1 MSLKVMMT
9 DEVGPDTDVERR
21 VVAEIGAE
29 FVLAPDTSEETL
41 VEYAKGSDAIISNW
55 APTTRRVI
63 EAAMPGLKIIARSGI
78 GVDNIDVSFATSQGI
93 PVTNVPAYCL
103 PDVAEQAMALLLA
116 LARKI
121 AYNDRG
127 IRAGRWE
134 RSSGPGMQSLVGKV
148 FGIVGMGK
156 IGRELVPRA
165 RGFGMDVVAH
175 DPFVTPEQGAEIGV
189 RMLELDALLEVA
201 DVVDLHCPLLES
213 TRNIINSDTLSRM
226 KSTAYLLNTSRGEL
240 VDEEALYA
248 ALTNG
253 QIGGAGLD
261 VRTSEPP
268 DPNDPLI
275 QLDNVVQSPH
285 ASYYTAV
292 ADLQEMTAW
301 EARRALTGEQPL
313 NIVNPNYRT

>member
-1 MSLKVMMT
+1 MGLKVMMT
-9 DEVGPDTDVERR
+9 DEVGPGTDVERR
-21 VVAEIGAE
+21 VMGEIGAE
-29 FVLAPDTSEETL
+29 FVLAPDASEETL
-41 VEYAKGSDAIISNW
+41 VEYARGSAAIISNW
-55 APTTRRVI
+55 APTTRKVI
-63 EAAMPGLKIIARSGI
+63 EAAMPDLRIIARSGI
-78 GVDNIDVSFATSQGI
+78 GVDNIDVEFATSQGI

-116 LARKI
+116 LARKV

-127 IRAGRWE
+127 IRDGRWE

-165 RGFGMDVVAH
+165 KGFGMEVVAH
-175 DPFVTPEQGAEIGV
+175 DPYVTAEQGAEVGV

-201 DVVDLHCPLLES
+201 DVVDLHCPLFDS
-213 TRNIINSDTLSRM
+213 TRNIINSDSLSRM
-226 KSTAYLLNTSRGEL
+226 KSTAYLINTSRGEL
-240 VDEEALYA
+240 IDEEALYA
-248 ALTNG
+248 ALTSG
-253 QIGGAGLD
+253 QIAGAGLD
-261 VRTSEPP
+261 VRRSEPP

-313 NIVNPNYRT
+313 NIVNPAYRS